1 MVILLIL
8 IIESYFVVVNAF
20 AFEVNVSFFQ
30 VEFVILVVV
39 SFRVVVLEVSYLVG
53 PFV

>member
-8 IIESYFVVVNAF
+8 IIESYFAVVNAF
-20 AFEVNVSFFQ
+20 AFEVNVRFFQ
-30 VEFVILVVV
+30 IEFVILVVV
-39 SFRVVVLEVSYLVG
+39 SFRVIVLEVSYLVG